1 MKLAVISTLAFALAA
16 SIPAWATVSSDDA
29 SFVQSAQ
36 QDVLGNYALASLA
49 RGKAQDPSAKALAD
63 QVASNAAQASIF
75 IKAYAKKNG
84 VTLESQPS
92 IHASNQYSNIS
103 SEKGP
108 AFDKG
113 FAQAIYV
120 DTNMS
125 LDTYKDEATSG
136 NDPALREFAKKQ
148 LAAMQQYAKT
158 AQKLAPP
165 Q

>member
-1 MKLAVISTLAFALAA
+1 MLAFALATGA
-16 SIPAWATVSSDDA
+16 PTWAAVSSDDA

-49 RGKAQDPSAKALAD
+49 RNKAQDPSAKALAD
-63 QVASNAAQASIF
+63 RVAANAAQASIF
-75 IKAYAKKNG
+75 IKSYAKTHA
-84 VTLESQPS
+84 VALESQPS

-108 AFDKG
+108 VFDKG

-120 DTNMS
+120 DANMA
-125 LDTYKDEATSG
+125 LDTYKDEAASG
-136 NDPALREFAKKQ
+136 SDPALRDFAKKQ
-148 LAAMQQYAKT
+148 LAAMQQFSKT

>member
-1 MKLAVISTLAFALAA
+1 MLAFALAT
-16 SIPAWATVSSDDA
+16 SIPAWAAVSSDDA

-36 QDVLGNYALASLA
+36 QDALGNYALASLA

-63 QVASNAAQASIF
+63 QVASNATQASIF
-75 IKAYAKKNG
+75 IKSYAKTHG
-84 VTLESQPS
+84 VALENQPS

-103 SEKGP
+103 SEKGS

-120 DTNMS
+120 VTNMS
-125 LDTYKDEATSG
+125 IDTYKDEAANGS
-136 NDPALREFAKKQ
+136 DPALREFAKKQ
-148 LAAMQQYAKT
+148 VAAMQQYSKT